1 MALKI
6 SSKKKGG
13 GFSGF
18 KTSDFLNTLFFKDTF
33 LHSPSS
39 IIVPMSES
47 TPDRDLITAIL
58 AGQTDTFATL
68 VRRYQDRVYGLCL
81 SLTKNPTEAEDAAQE
96 VFLKVYQR
104 LKEFRFESS
113 FSTWLY
119 RVAYHHTLDLL
130 KARSRRPAE
139 SLDAMVEARG
149 EFIPEPPPT
158 ESSTQADQARQIL
171 EGLRPEDRLV
181 LTLREV
187 QGLTYEELTHT
198 LEISLDAVKSRLR
211 RARETL
217 RQKARH
223 FSPSSVV
230 QGSGETL

>member
-1 MALKI
+1 M
-6 SSKKKGG
+6 SDS
-13 GFSGF
+13 
-18 KTSDFLNTLFFKDTF
+18 TS
-33 LHSPSS
+33 
-39 IIVPMSES
+39 
-47 TPDRDLITAIL
+47 DRDLITAIL
-58 AGQTDTFATL
+58 AGQTETFATL
-68 VRRYQDRVYGLCL
+68 VRRHQDRVYGLCL

-96 VFLKVYQR
+96 VFIKVYQR

-119 RVAYHHTLDLL
+119 RVTYHHTLDLL
-130 KARSRRPAE
+130 KTRSRRPAE
-139 SLDAMVEARG
+139 SLDAMIETRG
-149 EFIPEPPPT
+149 EFLAETPPSD
-158 ESSTQADQARQIL
+158 SSAQADQARQIL
-171 EGLRPEDRLV
+171 DSLRPEDRLV

-187 QGLTYEELTHT
+187 QGLSYEELTHT

-223 FSPSSVV
+223 FSPTPVV